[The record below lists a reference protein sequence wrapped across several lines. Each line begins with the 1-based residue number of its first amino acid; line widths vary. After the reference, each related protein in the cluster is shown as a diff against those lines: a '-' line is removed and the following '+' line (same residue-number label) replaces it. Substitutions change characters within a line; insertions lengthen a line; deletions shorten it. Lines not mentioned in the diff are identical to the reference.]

1 MAQHTLIPRRR
12 DRGQTR
18 LPGVATC
25 KPIAKLWIWWAI
37 FGVLSGCAVSPAPPA
52 SLDTPPG
59 LVIHANGLLERHPWI
74 EHEIRQ
80 FLDQEEVRAGLGFDP
95 LSYENPFTLTLLEQR
110 LNDKGIIRMFG
121 TTTNRHVYV
130 RAGLFA
136 GTPSARNDMDPAMDP
151 DALRNQRM
159 CRMLAADPEM
169 LALYRNLLICH
180 EIAHVGEW
188 YALRQR
194 QAVAT
199 YTGHGISNRAE
210 IRILTRLLHAGK
222 VRPAVYDKLFLFYA
236 TFMNQDAESQDD
248 IDRYYRQAL
257 FAYRILA
264 RAGYT
269 GNGAADR

>member
-1 MAQHTLIPRRR
+1 MLKFTPIPRRNGN
-12 DRGQTR
+12 GQTR
-18 LPGVATC
+18 WPGVATR
-25 KPIAKLWIWWAI
+25 KQITGFWAWWA
-37 FGVLSGCAVSPAPPA
+37 FFWVLSGCAVSPEPPA
-52 SLDTPPG
+52 PLDAPPG
-59 LVIHANGLLERHPWI
+59 LVIHAGGLLERHPWI

-110 LNDKGIIRMFG
+110 LSDTGIIRMFG
-121 TTTNRHVYV
+121 TTANRHVYV

-136 GTPSARNDMDPAMDP
+136 DTPSARNDIDPAMDP
-151 DALRNQRM
+151 DTVRNHRM

-194 QAVAT
+194 QAVVT

-222 VRPAVYDKLFLFYA
+222 VRPAVYGKLFLFYA
-236 TFMNQDAESQDD
+236 TFMNQDAESEDD
-248 IDRYYRQAL
+248 INRYYRQAL

-269 GNGAADR
+269 GNGAAD